1 LSKPKVAQEE
11 PSRGPTE
18 ALVGEVGK
26 TEAIII
32 NQVHTMLSKIAS
44 TSFLIGFFNDVE
56 NVCAIGAID
65 VYSSVGS

>member
-1 LSKPKVAQEE
+1 
-11 PSRGPTE
+11 
-18 ALVGEVGK
+18 
-26 TEAIII
+26 
-32 NQVHTMLSKIAS
+32 MLSKIAS